1 MRALRRK
8 RKEEKLSSSG
18 TIAKPK
24 KRQPKKYKTV
34 DPSPM
39 TVLTL
44 LPVTETTVDED
55 EELLI
60 VLPSPTPPP
69 PQPSE
74 APPQSLID
82 DTDDYN
88 SMDMLNSSVEMDDE
102 VELVLE
108 SPEKPKPV
116 HVAETVVDEPE
127 EEEDPVDTEFLDL
140 LQEINDSLWAVS
152 PTNQTTVAYE
162 TLKYLKMYVNSLEM
176 VSNKAER
183 YDRG

>member
-34 DPSPM
+34 DPAPM

-60 VLPSPTPPP
+60 VLPSPTPP

-116 HVAETVVDEPE
+116 DVAETVVDEPE
-127 EEEDPVDTEFLDL
+127 EEEDLVDTEFLDL

>member
-60 VLPSPTPPP
+60 VLPSPPPQ

-74 APPQSLID
+74 VPPQSLID

-108 SPEKPKPV
+108 SPEKPKTV
-116 HVAETVVDEPE
+116 DVAETVVDEPE
-127 EEEDPVDTEFLDL
+127 EEEDLVDTEFLDL